1 MSDAVLFMIS
11 FGVTLLGLVASYG
24 VAKRRGIA
32 SGMRGAAWSAVPLAA
47 TLTGVTEFV
56 TDLVFSPAKWAGVA
70 LAGLAVVL
78 YMVSGVML
86 RRQVEGGEGGRGE
99 VGDETSRGRGRK
111 GRAESAGSAGG
122 AGRARRPRAVE
133 PPAGTPGDPDLAEI
147 EEILRRRGIQ

>member
-11 FGVTLLGLVASYG
+11 LGVTLLGLVASYG

-70 LAGLAVVL
+70 LAGLAVAL

-86 RRQVEGGEGGRGE
+86 RRQVDGGERE
-99 VGDETSRGRGRK
+99 RPV
-111 GRAESAGSAGG
+111 GG
-122 AGRARRPRAVE
+122 AAKERRARPKRAVE
-133 PPAGTPGDPDLAEI
+133 RPAAAPVDPDLAEI
-147 EEILRRRGIQ
+147 EDILRRRGIQ